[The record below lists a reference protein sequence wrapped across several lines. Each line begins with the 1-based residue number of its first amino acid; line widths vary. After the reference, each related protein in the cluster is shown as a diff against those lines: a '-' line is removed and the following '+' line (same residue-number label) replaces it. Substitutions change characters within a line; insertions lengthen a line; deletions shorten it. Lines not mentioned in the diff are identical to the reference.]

1 MYSEYLKKWDKI
13 KDNSKCIDFHIDLS
27 YAKMI
32 DDHYLNCI
40 EELKRLL
47 FFESNID
54 LNEELKKYGFDDA
67 MLKKYEKDKDSKLF
81 FRALKKA
88 QLMHKVYTFATM
100 IEKGVTL
107 DTLCDNFDVDSKTL
121 KMIRSFTRNITL
133 EEMTSL
139 HENNVYVLAAAA
151 DLVENG
157 FFKNGCFKCDFI
169 EQLKTTH
176 EELEEFR
183 RSNL

>member
-1 MYSEYLKKWDKI
+1 MYSEYLKKWNKI
-13 KDNSKCIDFHIDLS
+13 KDTSKKIDFYIDLS

-32 DDHYLNCI
+32 DDYYLDCI

-67 MLKKYEKDKDSKLF
+67 MLKKYKKDKDSKLF

-88 QLMHKVYTFATM
+88 ELMHKVYTFAMM

-107 DTLCDNFDVDSKTL
+107 ETLCDNFNVDSKSL
-121 KMIRSFTRNITL
+121 KIIRSITKNITL
-133 EEMTSL
+133 KEMTSL
-139 HENNVYVLAAAA
+139 HENNVYALAAAA
-151 DLVENG
+151 DFVENG
-157 FFKNGCFKCDFI
+157 FSKMIVLNAI
-169 EQLKTTH
+169 SLN
-176 EELEEFR
+176 
-183 RSNL
+183 S